1 MNRYKGY
8 ERHFNK
14 DANQYKR
21 FIQAVLGWWRGNEK
35 KKRYKDIPVWL
46 KREIMAKA
54 VAKRQMRNKKR
65 LAQAQNG
72 AIGMMTKK
80 TRK

>member
-1 MNRYKGY
+1 MSRYRGY

-14 DANQYKR
+14 DASQYKR
-21 FIQAVLGWWRGNEK
+21 FIKAVLGWWRGNK
-35 KKRYKDIPVWL
+35 KKERYADIPVWL
-46 KREIMAKA
+46 QKEIMAKA

-72 AIGMMTKK
+72 AIGMDS
-80 TRK
+80 RREI